1 MKSTKDSGIFQLA
14 NGTWGY
20 RFKIVLNG
28 KTIDRR
34 KLTDENGNH
43 FRTKTAAI
51 KARKAAILAEE
62 NKAPSPGTALKPSER
77 KTIQEIYTE
86 YCEKGRTDKA
96 LTTQRK
102 QDSLWNNHLQAAFGN
117 KLVDSISVAEIND
130 YLAKLYYKENRSYGY
145 TESFLK
151 MFYLIFGQAYSRDY
165 LDLNTYNKLCVNPIT
180 KIHMPKM
187 KPDEETDIVIF
198 TKEQLQQLD
207 DYFKSSHAETAYLLG
222 KYCGLRINEC
232 YGLKWDHVN
241 LEKGTILI
249 DRQMQYQDGLIKLVS
264 AKTKNAKREIYLNA
278 AMRLY
283 LTNLKNE
290 RERSCS
296 EHEKV
301 QKQNQTFICDM
312 DGKMI
317 SSLELV
323 NCLPNGKIQT
333 NNSMKYHAKM
343 IKERYGFTFKY
354 HYLRHTY
361 GTALAEMNTPAHIL
375 CKQMGHGKI
384 NTTQQYYLALSPSGI
399 EMLKNNLDKL

>member
-1 MKSTKDSGIFQLA
+1 MKNTKDSGIFQLSD
-14 NGTWGY
+14 GTWGY

-34 KLTDENGNH
+34 KLIDENGDH

-62 NKAPSPGTALKPSER
+62 NKALSASTATVPKPSER

-96 LTTQRK
+96 FTTKRK
-102 QDSLWNNHLQAAFGN
+102 QDSLWNYHLQATFG
-117 KLVDSISVAEIND
+117 DRFIDDISVAEIND
-130 YLAKLYYKENRSYGY
+130 YLSKLYYEENRSYGY

-151 MFYLIFGQAYSRDY
+151 MFYLIFGQAYSRNY

-198 TKEQLQQLD
+198 TSEQLQQLD
-207 DYFKSSHAETAYLLG
+207 DYFRNSHAETAYLLG

-249 DRQMQYQDGLIKLVS
+249 DRQMQYQSGLIKLVS

-278 AMRLY
+278 AVRLH
-283 LTNLKNE
+283 LANLKNE
-290 RERSCS
+290 RESFRS
-296 EHEKV
+296 EREKV
-301 QKQNQTFICDM
+301 QEQNQTFIRDM

-333 NNSMKYHAKM
+333 NNSMKYHAKT
-343 IKERYGFTFKY
+343 IKEK
-354 HYLRHTY
+354 
-361 GTALAEMNTPAHIL
+361 
-375 CKQMGHGKI
+375 
-384 NTTQQYYLALSPSGI
+384 
-399 EMLKNNLDKL
+399 